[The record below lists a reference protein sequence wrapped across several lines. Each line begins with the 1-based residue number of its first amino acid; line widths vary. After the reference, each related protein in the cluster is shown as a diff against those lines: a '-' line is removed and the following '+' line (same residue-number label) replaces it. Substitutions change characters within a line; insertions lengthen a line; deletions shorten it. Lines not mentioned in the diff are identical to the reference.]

1 MPYITQFVDEERF
14 LFSFVS
20 DSRAHV
26 LRALIKSHG
35 ELEVKLYLERGHMS
49 DSPSVAVVVDIDEFV
64 VGGKKYYFEDIEMS
78 IVDYVGQ
85 RIGYASNRD
94 LRTHKL
100 VKDIEIS
107 GKPMDARLVLV
118 YENEY
123 LQNLWILSGSG
134 ESIFLDEDEDD

>member
-64 VGGKKYYFEDIEMS
+64 VGGKNIISKT
-78 IVDYVGQ
+78 
-85 RIGYASNRD
+85 
-94 LRTHKL
+94 LR
-100 VKDIEIS
+100 
-107 GKPMDARLVLV
+107 
-118 YENEY
+118 
-123 LQNLWILSGSG
+123 
-134 ESIFLDEDEDD
+134 

>member
-1 MPYITQFVDEERF
+1 
-14 LFSFVS
+14 
-20 DSRAHV
+20 
-26 LRALIKSHG
+26 
-35 ELEVKLYLERGHMS
+35 
-49 DSPSVAVVVDIDEFV
+49 
-64 VGGKKYYFEDIEMS
+64 MS

-100 VKDIEIS
+100 VKDIESS
-107 GKPMDARLVLV
+107 GKPMDARLVLE

-123 LQNLWILSGSG
+123 LQNLWILSGCG